1 MFKRFLSIVFA
12 TLAISVAAA
21 IVIGCSVFIIHWAQ
35 RPSSGSAEGLLKRA
49 DEFAWNNDWLA
60 AAPLYRRAE
69 QMFRTKGDQGH
80 ALYASVSQF
89 PLKMEAQDLAG
100 LIAQLRADLSSPAAS
115 APEVKLRVLEMKA
128 KCEEEY
134 DAAIASKTFG
144 QVEALALSQH
154 QLYLASRASGE
165 IGILAFTLGNLKEAT
180 GRVKQAYIVAKFLG
194 DPAAHV
200 RYAEMIGAGMV
211 QLGQPKQAFAFLDEA
226 IDTQKRHQEVA
237 LPFVAYSAKMDAL
250 TSLQRYREA
259 LELSDQAIV
268 RPRAYQMFG
277 QLQSLLTSRGDVLV
291 AEGKV
296 QPAIDQYQE
305 ALIDAHK
312 IGSWRAV
319 TDIESKLAAAYEK
332 AGALGKALA
341 AIDAA
346 IEANKQTPRELILVP
361 GNLAFKARLESEL
374 GNRPEAERLYEKG
387 ADVIDALLTRVP
399 TPEVERLL
407 IGELGGLYSGYF
419 ELLCS
424 EGRYSDAYRVIE
436 QAHGRIETQELQFDK
451 TAIPQYSTE
460 ADLHLRNLELNLL
473 NTDDQHDRQ
482 NILRKIENVQDE
494 NDLRIV
500 DQKPAPL
507 EIMQKQ
513 LHPEELLIEYVL
525 GASHSYALVVGPS
538 KTQLFVLPPE
548 NKIEQD
554 LKSYRSRIKK
564 YGFDKALGQ
573 QLYGELLGFTS
584 AYPSSKSL
592 IIVADGDL
600 HLLPFSALVDESGRY
615 LVETR
620 AVSMAPSGTVLHLLR
635 DRLRSATAN
644 SRPYLGVAPWTD
656 TPAQPWILKSV
667 SRGST
672 DGGLAPLPQSRDE
685 VESIATM
692 MPKPAT
698 VLIGPAAT
706 KKHFESLPLSD
717 YRVVHLAI
725 HGFAD
730 PLYPDRSA
738 LVFKPSDGDDG
749 HLAARDIRHLRLKA
763 DLVTLSACDT
773 AVGPIGAAGLESIH
787 TAFIEAGANSVV
799 STLWD
804 LEDRSS
810 DEFMKDFHKHL
821 GRESKTEALRD
832 AELDLSRSG
841 SAPYYWASYE
851 LVGDPTGGEV
861 LAR

>member
-1 MFKRFLSIVFA
+1 MFRRFLFKLFA
-12 TLAISVAAA
+12 TFAILASAALIA
-21 IVIGCSVFIIHWAQ
+21 AFSVFLVHWAQ
-35 RPSSGSAEGLLKRA
+35 RPSPGSAEELLKRA
-49 DEFAWNNDWLA
+49 DEFAWNNNWVEAD
-60 AAPLYRRAE
+60 PLYRRAE
-69 QMFRTKGDQGH
+69 QMFRSKGDQGH

-89 PLKMEAQDLAG
+89 PLKMETQDLAG
-100 LIAQLRADLSSPAAS
+100 LIAELRTDLSSRAAS
-115 APEVKLRVLEMKA
+115 APEVRLRVLEMKA
-128 KCEEEY
+128 RCEEEY

-144 QVEALALSQH
+144 QVEELALSQREP
-154 QLYLASRASGE
+154 YLASRASGE

-180 GRVKQAYIVAKFLG
+180 GRVKQAYVVAKYLG

-200 RYAEMIGAGMV
+200 RYAEMIGAGLV
-211 QLGQPKQAFAFLDEA
+211 QLGQPKQAFSFLDEA
-226 IDTQKRHQEVA
+226 IDTQKRHQDVA
-237 LPFVAYSAKMDAL
+237 LPFVAYNAKIDAL
-250 TSLQRYREA
+250 TGLKRYREA
-259 LELSDQAIV
+259 LELSDQAMI
-268 RPRAYQMFG
+268 RPRAYHMFG

-291 AEGKV
+291 AEGKI
-296 QPAIDQYQE
+296 QSAIDQYQE

-312 IGSWRAV
+312 VGSWRAI
-319 TDIESKLAAAYEK
+319 TNIEAKLAAAYEK
-332 AGALGKALA
+332 YGDLGKALA

-361 GNLAFKARLESEL
+361 GNLAFKARIESEL
-374 GNRPEAERLYEKG
+374 GNKPEAERLFEKG
-387 ADVIDALLTRVP
+387 ADVLDALLTRVP

-424 EGRYSDAYRVIE
+424 EGRFSDAFRIIE
-436 QAHGRIETQELQFDK
+436 QAHGRVETQELQFDQ
-451 TAIPQYSTE
+451 TVIPQYSTQ
-460 ADLHLRNLELNLL
+460 ADLRLRDLELNLL
-473 NTDDQHDRQ
+473 NTDDRYDRQ
-482 NILRKIENVQDE
+482 GILRKMENVQYE

-500 DQKPAPL
+500 DQKPASL
-507 EIMQKQ
+507 GTLQKQ
-513 LHPEELLIEYVL
+513 LQPEELLIEYVL
-525 GASHSYALVVGPS
+525 GASHSYALVVGS
-538 KTQLFVLPPE
+538 STTQLYVLPPE
-548 NKIEQD
+548 STIQQD
-554 LKSYRSRIKK
+554 LRSYRNRIKK
-564 YGFDKALGQ
+564 YGSDKELGQ
-573 QLYGELLGFTS
+573 QLFRELLGFTS

-600 HLLPFSALVDESGRY
+600 HLLPFSALIDESGKY
-615 LVETR
+615 LIETR

-635 DRLRSATAN
+635 DRVETAATN

-656 TPAQPWILKSV
+656 PPARPWILKTV
-667 SRGST
+667 SRGGT
-672 DGGLAPLPQSRDE
+672 GDGLTPLPRSQDE
-685 VESIATM
+685 VESIAAM

-698 VLIGPAAT
+698 VLIGPEAT
-706 KKHFESLPLSD
+706 KKRFESLPLSD

-738 LVFKPSDGDDG
+738 LVFKPANGDDG

-810 DEFMKDFHKHL
+810 DEFMKDFYTHL
-821 GRESKTEALRD
+821 GHESKTEALRD
-832 AELDLSRSG
+832 AELDMARSG

-861 LAR
+861 LAK